1 MFVEYIKNDKA
12 NRFTIL
18 PLSEIDPHKGRPYEA
33 YISICPYDREILAHM
48 KATKDSKHPQGN
60 VAGYQGKVFCRWIY
74 WDFDGEVNAPARA
87 LADAR
92 ELCNLLVTKYGIPSN
107 DIGIYFSGG
116 KGFHV
121 SISSMHIGG
130 VDPMPAKVMAE
141 KLSLFT
147 ERVVDDCSGTMETFD
162 SSLYA
167 PNRYFRLPNSRHP
180 STGLYKIPLTFE
192 EVMEMEPADILELAE
207 VPRTTFAYDFSRKV
221 LPKRDLQKVW
231 MIVDAGEILT
241 GSAKQALA
249 ELPEDEAGLFAS
261 AVELAHEK
269 YSKEEYFNN
278 NRNNFTFVLA
288 AWCNDLGIGKAG
300 DGSRA
305 LELIRSY
312 REGVLGDDPKE
323 WDDKRIEQTVSNAYR
338 RLRQKY
344 GRRRNYLR
352 KKAPRST
359 DVRAQFSL
367 EEKVMGI
374 ARKLRPKIVL
384 EVALALN
391 ATAQVQ
397 LPEETVEEIVLK
409 YVRGHGAF
417 NAQDMPKPIYQLS
430 GDFVEKSQR
439 TAKGKGLGFDFI
451 DVEENY
457 DYEGKVVHIIGTGGI
472 GKSLLLKQICVHG
485 ATNAERCVYSTM
497 EDTAL
502 RLFERVMR
510 MHADP
515 HYKVDPSTGEVIDY
529 LSAIKRLHYLA
540 RTEGKTLKETLSRL
554 LQRVYGDYFLIDER
568 VGMDKGMY
576 IDTVEWLLNKYGNV
590 HKLCIDGLSTMG
602 GGGTEIDRA
611 ISNSFDV
618 KELANEYKL
627 CIPLLVH
634 TPGGVDPE
642 ARDLWNHERGGP
654 KIKDNADLF
663 IALSAVKNPLADAP
677 GKEQYYQDKIILK
690 YWGKRTSGA
699 RKQRL
704 LELDVDRLHWKVT
717 DLEDY
722 DPREDGGDDVF

>member
-1 MFVEYIKNDKA
+1 MFVEYITDNKA

-18 PLSEIDPHKGRPYEA
+18 PLGEIDPHKGRQYEA
-33 YISICPYDREILAHM
+33 YISIMPYDREILDHM
-48 KATKDSKHPQGN
+48 KATKDEAHPRGN

-74 WDFDGEVNAPARA
+74 WDFDGPINAPKQAM
-87 LADAR
+87 ADAR
-92 ELCNLLVTKYGIPSN
+92 ELCNLLVTKYGVPSN
-107 DIGIYFSGG
+107 DVGIYFSGG
-116 KGFHV
+116 KGFHIT
-121 SISSMHIGG
+121 ISSAHIGG
-130 VDPMPAKVMAE
+130 VDPATPDVMAE
-141 KLSLFT
+141 KLGIFT
-147 ERVVDDCSGTMETFD
+147 ERLVDDCAGTMETFD

-180 STGLYKIPLTFE
+180 STGLYKIPLAYE
-192 EVMEMEPADILELAE
+192 ELMEMEPKDVLEAAE
-207 VPRTTFAYDFSRKV
+207 IPRVNFSYQFSRKV
-221 LPKRDLQKVW
+221 LPKRELQKVW
-231 MIVDAGEILT
+231 MIVDAGEILS

-249 ELPEDEAGLFAS
+249 ELPEDEAGLFAK

-269 YSKEEYFNN
+269 YSQEEYFEH

-305 LELIRSY
+305 LELIKGY
-312 REGVLGDDPKE
+312 RANVLKDDPAT
-323 WDDKRIEQTVSNAYR
+323 WDEKRIEQTVSNAYR

-344 GRRRNYLR
+344 GRRRSYLR
-352 KKAPRST
+352 KKAPHKS
-359 DVRAQFSL
+359 DVRAQFTL
-367 EEKVMGI
+367 EEKVLSM
-374 ARKLRPKIVL
+374 ANKLRPKALL

-409 YVRGHGAF
+409 YVRGHAAF
-417 NAQDMPKPIYQLS
+417 KAEDMPKPIYAYAS
-430 GDFVEKSQR
+430 DFVDKSQR
-439 TAKGKGLGFDFI
+439 TENSKGLGFDFI
-451 DVEENY
+451 DKEENY
-457 DYEGKVVHIIGTGGI
+457 DYEGKVIHIIGTGGI
-472 GKSLLLKQICVHG
+472 GKSLVLKQICTHS
-485 ATNAERCVYSTM
+485 ALSAERCVYSTM

-502 RLFERVMR
+502 RLFERVIR
-510 MHADP
+510 MHTDP
-515 HYKVDPSTGEVIDY
+515 HYKVDPETGEVIDY
-529 LSAIKRLHYLA
+529 LSAVKRLQYLA
-540 RTEGKTLKETLSRL
+540 RTEGKTLKEALSRL
-554 LQRVYGDYFLIDER
+554 LQREYGDYFLIDER
-568 VGMDKGMY
+568 VGMDKPAY
-576 IDTVEWLLNKYGNV
+576 VATIEWLLNKYGQL

-602 GGGTEIDRA
+602 GGGNEIDRA

-663 IALSAVKNPLADAP
+663 VALSAVKDPLADAP
-677 GKEQYYQDKIILK
+677 GKEQYYQDKIIMK

-704 LELDVDRLHWKVT
+704 LELDAEKLYWKVT
-717 DLEDY
+717 DLEDF
-722 DPREDGGDDVF
+722 DPRDDVF